1 MSGETKKLI
10 EQQSS
15 SQKTFYFMK
24 KASSNEDNNN
34 NTSTFGS
41 IDNNQT
47 KTGINSNANNSS
59 SSSNIEMKSRSASI
73 DNSNT
78 RNWMETLEN
87 PSSWLTT
94 LLGRRQDHSYQNI
107 SMVQQQA
114 KQRKIPIKV
123 EPKVFFANERTFL
136 AWMHMSVQL
145 ASIAVAIVAFAEN
158 NEWSQLYGALLLP
171 VAIAFCCYSLFV
183 FIKRSNMIRR
193 KDPGPYEDR
202 VGPIVLAVMLGFAI
216 FINFFVKLYE
226 MST

>member
-1 MSGETKKLI
+1 MSGEAKKLI
-10 EQQSS
+10 EKQTSS
-15 SQKTFYFMK
+15 PKTFYFMK
-24 KASSNEDNNN
+24 KSSDDNSN

-41 IDNNQT
+41 IDNKT
-47 KTGINSNANNSS
+47 KSGSNINPINSS
-59 SSSNIEMKSRSASI
+59 SSNFEMKSRSASI

-78 RNWMETLEN
+78 RTWMETLEN
-87 PSSWLTT
+87 PSTWLTA
-94 LLGRRQDHSYQNI
+94 LLGKRQDHSYQNI
-107 SMVQQQA
+107 SMIQQQA
-114 KQRKIPIKV
+114 KQRKVPIKV

-202 VGPIVLAVMLGFAI
+202 VGPIVLAAMLAFAI
-216 FINFFVKLYE
+216 FINFFVKLYD